1 MLFLLSTDVG
11 FHVGGKTSIK
21 YIVIQV
27 HYVNPLPGTIQLLYT
42 VTIHWFYIATSNYF
56 YIKYLCKLHIHSSCY

>member
-42 VTIHWFYIATSNYF
+42 VTNT
-56 YIKYLCKLHIHSSCY
+56 LVLHSY